1 MQIDSSQTLLLYP
14 QYEMDYHLREGH
26 FLPTSDAE
34 RVVMPSATDG
44 PTRLGRRIR
53 RGLPLL
59 VSFNFDVIMILD
71 ATALSISSTYI
82 YNPENTAI

>member
-1 MQIDSSQTLLLYP
+1 
-14 QYEMDYHLREGH
+14 MDYNLREGQ

-82 YNPENTAI
+82 YNPENTLI